1 MSEGHP
7 SFRIPSLGELAKRL
21 PLRTREAYLDPKA
34 EPRGEPP
41 PTPPPT
47 REPDSAPDLS
57 GLQKALREC
66 QNRFAKKV
74 QEVEGLRRDLAKA
87 EKQKEEALKERD
99 RAREEAA
106 LLRKKLQELEGEKGR
121 WEQEASKLREALQR
135 TWEKLEEAKREVEG
149 LKARLAEAL
158 KLESERA
165 RWEEERA
172 RLKEA
177 LEGERALREGAEA
190 RFKAWEEAPLP
201 PPLPQEALFRVLVL
215 DYLALGEGP
224 VARLQALLEG
234 YRAFLKGED
243 HPALAHSNARF
254 LSGSPEGILL
264 LGLEGLL
271 QDLGRLP
278 LERWLRTYAFRLEA
292 LLAPQDLPS
301 SPRLEE

>member
-1 MSEGHP
+1 MAEDRP
-7 SFRIPSLGELAKRL
+7 SFRVPSLKDLSQRL
-21 PLRTREAYLDPKA
+21 PLRGSEAYLDPKA

-47 REPDSAPDLS
+47 REPDLVPDLS
-57 GLQKALREC
+57 RLQKALREC

-74 QEVEGLRRDLAKA
+74 QEAEGLRRDLAKA

-121 WEQEASKLREALQR
+121 WEQEVSEFQEALQR
-135 TWEKLEEAKREVEG
+135 TRGELEEAKREVEG
-149 LKARLAEAL
+149 LKSHLAEAL
-158 KLESERA
+158 ELESERA

-172 RLKEA
+172 RLE
-177 LEGERALREGAEA
+177 EGLRRERALREEAEA
-190 RFKAWEEAPLP
+190 RLKALKGAPLP
-201 PPLPQEALFRVLVL
+201 PPLPQEALLRVLVL
-215 DYLALGEGP
+215 DYPALGEGP
-224 VARLQALLEG
+224 VERLKALLEG
-234 YRAFLKGED
+234 YRAFLRAED

-254 LSGSPEGILL
+254 LSGEPEGILL
-264 LGLEGLL
+264 LGLERLL

-278 LERWLRTYAFRLEA
+278 LERWLRTHAFRLEA
-292 LLAPQDLPS
+292 LLAPQELPP